1 VIYPDIIGTKD
12 SAAAEVRLRQELVQV
27 ALGRSPADLV
37 LRVGR
42 LLNVHAAQWLD
53 DWEIVIKGERIAW
66 TGPGGHWTGETA
78 RRVHHPDLHAAPGF
92 GEVHKH
98 IESTHITPEYEAELV
113 LPFGNTWTCE
123 GSHEI
128 ANVVG
133 DRTAEFWS
141 LPRRLGV
148 PLKIF
153 PLIGAAVPPTAYEC
167 CGGGYFDYRSMDR
180 FLRDHIGVIGLDE
193 VMDWPS
199 VWNPENPSYAR
210 TWGMLQACFEHRGVI
225 EGHAARM
232 EDIHA
237 INAFAASGISSDHE
251 VWVDQEAY
259 DKLLRGLFVEIRPY
273 AMPHI
278 VGGLIARGLTDW
290 SNTAL
295 TTDDRGVADTLAMGA
310 TDHNVRLAI
319 RCGVPVEAAYQMVS
333 INPARHMRIDHWVG
347 AIAPGRFA
355 DVVLLESPREVKI
368 AQVYAD
374 GRLVA
379 EGGRYL
385 LETPQVDWPDWAR
398 STINIGR
405 ELTAEDFR
413 IAAPPGRAT
422 VKAAI
427 LKPRHF
433 EQDFITVELPVADGE
448 VQRDPARKITKMAM
462 VDRYT
467 GEGKVARMFWQEV
480 GPRTPDTALACS
492 VAHDKHNV
500 WTMGSSDAAMALAVN
515 TLAAMDGGWVL
526 VKRGRVAATVRLEIG
541 GLMASRPPR
550 VLAEEFATLFAEGD
564 DVEWNFEVNQNDPRI
579 KPGFPYRTIFYFLTC
594 TPWKWVLVAPAPNA
608 ATGLVN
614 VETGQVHPVVW

>member
-1 VIYPDIIGTKD
+1 MIYPDLIGTKE
-12 SAAAEVRLRQELVQV
+12 SAAAEVLVRQELVQV
-27 ALGRSPADLV
+27 ALGRAPADLV
-37 LRVGR
+37 LRVGK
-42 LLNVHAAQWLD
+42 LLNTHTAQWLD
-53 DWEIVIKGERIAW
+53 DWDVVIKGERVAW
-66 TGPGGHWTGETA
+66 TGPAGTWPGTAA
-78 RRVHHPDLHAAPGF
+78 RRVHHPDLVAVPGF

-141 LPRRLGV
+141 LPRRHGV
-148 PLKIF
+148 PHKIF

-180 FLRDHIGVIGLDE
+180 FLSDHLGVIGLDE

-199 VWNPENPSYAR
+199 VWNPDNPSYDR

-232 EDIHA
+232 EDPNA

-251 VWVDQEAY
+251 VWVDQEAW

-273 AMPHI
+273 AMEHI
-278 VGGLIARGLTDW
+278 IGGLLKRGLTDW

-319 RCGVPVEAAYQMVS
+319 RCGVPLEAAFQMVT

-347 AIAPGRFA
+347 AVAPGRYA
-355 DVVLLESPREVKI
+355 DLVLLESPREVKI

-379 EGGRYL
+379 EQGRYL
-385 LETPQVDWPDWAR
+385 LETPRIDWPDWAR
-398 STINIGR
+398 GTIKIGR
-405 ELTAEDFR
+405 RLTADDFR
-413 IAAPPGRAT
+413 IEAPPGRAT

-433 EQDFITVELPVADGE
+433 EPDFMTIELPVVDGA
-448 VQRDPARKITKMAM
+448 VQRDTARQITKMAM

-467 GEGKVARMFWQEV
+467 GEAKVARMFWQDV

-515 TLAAMDGGWVL
+515 AIAEMDGGWAL
-526 VKRGRVAATVRLEIG
+526 VKHGKLAATVRLEIG
-541 GLMASRPPR
+541 GLMAARPPR
-550 VLAEEFATLFAEGD
+550 VLAEEFAALFAAGT
-564 DVEWNFEVNQNDPRI
+564 DVDWFFAENRNDPRI
-579 KPGFPYRTIFYFLTC
+579 KAGFPYRTIFQFLTC

-608 ATGLVN
+608 PTGLVN
-614 VETGQVHPVVW
+614 VETGQTHPVAW

>member
-1 VIYPDIIGTKD
+1 MIYADIIGTKE
-12 SAAAEVRLRQELVQV
+12 SAKAEVALRQELVQV
-27 ALGRSPADLV
+27 ALGRAPADLV
-37 LRVGR
+37 IRVGK
-42 LLNVHAAQWLD
+42 LLNVHTAQWLA
-53 DWEIVIKGERIAW
+53 DWEVVIKGERIAW
-66 TGPGGHWTGETA
+66 TGPAGAWKGQAA

-141 LPRRLGV
+141 LHRQAGV
-148 PLKIF
+148 PFKIF

-167 CGGGYFDYRSMDR
+167 CGGGYFDYRSMDK
-180 FLRDHIGVIGLDE
+180 FLTDHIGVIGLDE

-199 VWNPENPSYAR
+199 VWNPKNPSYDR

-232 EDIHA
+232 EDIQA

-273 AMPHI
+273 AMQHI
-278 VGGLIARGLTDW
+278 IGGLIERGLTDW

-319 RCGVPVEAAYQMVS
+319 RSGVPVEAAYQMVT

-347 AIAPGRFA
+347 SIAPGRFA
-355 DVVLLESPREVKI
+355 DLVLLEDPKAVTI
-368 AQVYAD
+368 AEVYAD
-374 GRLVA
+374 GKRVA
-379 EGGRYL
+379 ERGKYL
-385 LETPQVDWPDWAR
+385 LETPRIDWPAWAR
-398 STINIGR
+398 STVHIGR
-405 ELTAEDFR
+405 DLTAEDFK
-413 IAAPPGRAT
+413 IPAPNGGAT
-422 VKAAI
+422 AKAAI

-433 EQDFITVELPVADGE
+433 EDEFITVELPVEDGA

-467 GEGKVARMFWQEV
+467 GEAKVARMFWQDV
-480 GPRTPDTALACS
+480 GTRTPDTALACS
-492 VAHDKHNV
+492 IAHDKHNV
-500 WTMGSSDAAMALAVN
+500 WTTGSSDAAMALAVN
-515 TLAAMDGGWVL
+515 TLARMDGGWVL
-526 VKRGRVAATVRLEIG
+526 VKRGKVAATVRLEIG
-541 GLMASRPPR
+541 GLMAARPPR
-550 VLAEEFATLFAEGD
+550 VLAGEFAAMFKAGE
-564 DVEWNFEVNQNDPRI
+564 DVDWNFEVNKNDPRI
-579 KPGFPYRTIFYFLTC
+579 KAGFPYRTIFFFLTC

-608 ATGLVN
+608 PTGLVN

>member
-1 VIYPDIIGTKD
+1 MIYPDIIGTKA
-12 SAAAEVRLRQELVQV
+12 SAEAEVKLRQHLVQV
-27 ALGRSPADLV
+27 ALSRAPADLV

-53 DWEIVIKGERIAW
+53 DWEIVFAGERIAW
-66 TGPGGHWTGETA
+66 TGPAGTWPGTA
-78 RRVHHPDLHAAPGF
+78 AKRAHHPDLHAVPGF

-133 DRTAEFWS
+133 DRTPEFWS
-141 LPRRLGV
+141 LPRRHGV
-148 PLKIF
+148 PFKIF

-167 CGGGYFDYRSMDR
+167 CGGGYFDYGSMDR
-180 FLRDHIGVIGLDE
+180 FLRDHMAVIGLDE

-199 VWNPENPSYAR
+199 VWNPKNPSYDR

-232 EDIHA
+232 EDPHA

-278 VGGLIARGLTDW
+278 VGGLIARGLKDW

-310 TDHNVRLAI
+310 TDHNIRLAI
-319 RCGVPVEAAYQMVS
+319 SCGVPLEAAYQMVS

-355 DVVLLESPREVKI
+355 DVVLLEDPRTVKI

-374 GRLVA
+374 GKLVA
-379 EGGRYL
+379 ERGRYL
-385 LETPQVDWPDWAR
+385 LETPHIDWPDWAR

-405 ELTAEDFR
+405 ALTADDFR
-413 IAAPPGRAT
+413 IDAPPGRST

-433 EQDFITVELPVADGE
+433 EDNFITVELPVVDGV
-448 VQRDPARKITKMAM
+448 VQRDSTRKITKMAM

-467 GEGKVARMFWQEV
+467 GEAKVARMFWQEV

-526 VKRGRVAATVRLEIG
+526 VKHGKVAATVRLEIG

-550 VLAEEFATLFAEGD
+550 VLAEEFATLFAAGAD
-564 DVEWNFEVNQNDPRI
+564 IDWNFELNKNDPRI

-608 ATGLVN
+608 QTGLVN